1 MECQIRQTAVDPP
14 VPNGLQNFYAYLY
27 CNIPVLGIQY
37 FFSVYSYRLKR
48 HEYAVFDFPIF
59 FFQEWVIQFRG
70 H

>member
-37 FFSVYSYRLKR
+37 FFQRI
-48 HEYAVFDFPIF
+48 HAV
-59 FFQEWVIQFRG
+59 
-70 H
+70 